1 MFVREGL
8 LRFACNDNVPYVIRD
23 IASVIYEKACQEKIL
38 SLLTK
43 KPKKCFLAMRPFR
56 LTEANQAIKS

>member
-8 LRFACNDNVPYVIRD
+8 LRGVHTEQIECARNGDVPYVIKG
-23 IASVIYEKACQEKIL
+23 IARVIYEKACQEKIL

-56 LTEANQAIKS
+56 